1 MHFSRNAFMS
11 FSHTTPF
18 KVTAPPSQRLKPYA
32 ASHKTTRALWL
43 KSRLG
48 HCPSSSAQDAWFT
61 CLRLPHRPGKGQK
74 FLKNKLLCSSIISKT
89 HTTAT
94 GYVPEWAETGVTL
107 PVVTVPAELLL
118 EKILPC
124 KTASSFASAPYSGHG
139 ELLQAERTLARK
151 IPKLFVSFKKKYN

>member
-11 FSHTTPF
+11 FSYTTPF
-18 KVTAPPSQRLKPYA
+18 KVTAPQSQRLKPYA
-32 ASHKTTRALWL
+32 ASHKTTRDLRL
-43 KSRLG
+43 QSRLG
-48 HCPSSSAQDAWFT
+48 HCPSTSTQDALFT
-61 CLRLPHRPGKGQK
+61 CLRLPHRPGKEQN

-94 GYVPEWAETGVTL
+94 RCVPEWAETGVTL

-124 KTASSFASAPYSGHG
+124 KTASSFASAPYSGHC
-139 ELLQAERTLARK
+139 ELLQAERTLAGK
-151 IPKLFVSFKKKYN
+151 IPKLFVSLKNKVI